1 MQGWLSISLVT
12 SSLLKA
18 VGLGGSATG
27 AAAAGA
33 AIKWITKDGAGS
45 IGRLVVGPAPQ
56 ACLVL
61 CQAPHWYL
69 SSTFKSIK
77 VPWSPPAVFPW
88 GPAPDIPSMPILP
101 LHRDG
106 PMGCC

>member
-1 MQGWLSISLVT
+1 MIVGRMQGWLSISLVT

-45 IGRLVVGPAPQ
+45 IGRLVVG
-56 ACLVL
+56 LL
-61 CQAPHWYL
+61 
-69 SSTFKSIK
+69 
-77 VPWSPPAVFPW
+77 
-88 GPAPDIPSMPILP
+88 
-101 LHRDG
+101 
-106 PMGCC
+106 